1 MSELLYLYGE
11 LDHRVKPLTFC
22 IRKWANAVGLTNP
35 SPGRWISNFSLT
47 MLVLFFLQHIKKAIL
62 PPMSLLINSATTTDI
77 RITDDNINCS
87 FLRDLNKLDFTQN
100 KDNNDMI
107 GYLLMQFFEFYSQFD
122 FTSRAISLIEGK
134 STLKCDHSAM
144 YIVNPLEP
152 QLNVSKNVSL
162 EELERFRFEVRN
174 AAWVLES
181 SYEKS
186 DDPHWGLLN
195 IFKTNKQA
203 IVRPQMF
210 YKSRLVDVSDLFEDN
225 TTLPPETPA
234 SPPINFKN
242 DSVKSQVQGIQRE
255 TRKELHK
262 IQTATNSRNKIS
274 NKRR

>member
-47 MLVLFFLQHIKKAIL
+47 ILVLFFLQHIKKAIL
-62 PPMSLLINSATTTDI
+62 PPMSLLINSASTTDI

-87 FLRDLNKLDFTQN
+87 FLRDLNKLDFTKN
-100 KDNNDMI
+100 KDNSDMI
-107 GYLLMQFFEFYSQFD
+107 GYLLIQFFEFYSQFD
-122 FTSRAISLIEGK
+122 FTTRAISLIEGK
-134 STLKCDHSAM
+134 STLKSDHSAM

-181 SYEKS
+181 SHEKK
-186 DDPHWGLLN
+186 DDPQWGLLN

-210 YKSRLVDVSDLFEDN
+210 YKSRLVDVSDLFDEN
-225 TTLPPETPA
+225 TISTNTPTP
-234 SPPINFKN
+234 SIHFKN
-242 DSVKSQVQGIQRE
+242 DAVKSQVQDIQKA

-262 IQTATNSRNKIS
+262 IQQATNSRNKIA